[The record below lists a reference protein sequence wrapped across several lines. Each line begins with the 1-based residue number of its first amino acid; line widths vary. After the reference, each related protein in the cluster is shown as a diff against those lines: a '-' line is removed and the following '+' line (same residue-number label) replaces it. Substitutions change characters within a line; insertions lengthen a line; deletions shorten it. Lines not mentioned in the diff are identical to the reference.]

1 MEGGSGGGAGVA
13 GKGVGEVKTME
24 TYLMTDQPPTCPQCG
39 RRVRIIEGAETQ
51 RQICECP
58 ACHFIYA
65 LEDDGEGE
73 L

>member
-1 MEGGSGGGAGVA
+1 M
-13 GKGVGEVKTME
+13 KTLE
-24 TYLMTDQPPTCPQCG
+24 TYLMTDQPPTCPHCG
-39 RRVRIIEGAETQ
+39 RRVKIIEGEETQ
-51 RQICECP
+51 RQVCECP